1 MSSSSPKCT
10 ITVLKRT
17 LNQDLIEAYLQNPSE
32 HPGMCEA
39 FQEGQVFNVDQIWQ
53 APEGFC
59 SWAWADIRQ
68 YVYVA
73 CLGGEFPGANPSDT
87 FVTCCTDSRYD
98 CNWPGCFNHI
108 DHRSLDIRQWA

>member
-32 HPGMCEA
+32 HPGMCGA

-59 SWAWADIRQ
+59 SWAWADIRKEILLAAGGG
-68 YVYVA
+68 VY
-73 CLGGEFPGANPSDT
+73 PGIEKPGVVIAGCSDW
-87 FVTCCTDSRYD
+87 FRPVI
-98 CNWPGCFNHI
+98 FKVEKVE
-108 DHRSLDIRQWA
+108 